1 MPGDAAVMNVSAK
14 PASRTSVALGFRA
27 PSCRVYATAP
37 IAAGAA
43 MRFTFIRW

>member
-1 MPGDAAVMNVSAK
+1 MPGDAAVMKVSAK
-14 PASRTSVALGFRA
+14 PASRTRSHSFPSSVVSL
-27 PSCRVYATAP
+27 YATAP